1 MNTKILLVSLL
12 WGALV
17 LAGAASA
24 ETFKEQCKTCHSDI
38 YSFLSEGKH
47 KMHDCSTCHG
57 KNSAELNAHMSNPKA
72 TKPEVK
78 PIKEGPKFCG
88 KCHQKYY
95 EQYRQVNWK
104 STPKIEKGSPHG
116 RAPPFDLLLYRYG
129 FVFEH
134 AEPRSHV
141 FMLLDHVIV
150 DRGYKGRFRLKDY
163 RYFVPPD
170 GWDGDIRVMIT
181 DAGKDY
187 ANAPWKGKDDV
198 AGIKPRAFGA
208 GNRVCLNCKTT
219 DYIVGWETISKG
231 GNKTGFAKF
240 VRAGND
246 VAAEDIAKGVI
257 KHSLNCVHCHDPHFA
272 KMRVVRDALIEAV
285 KQRGPYPYDK
295 AKNEKAKKQYKVV
308 AFPAVKNN
316 YREVIV
322 WDSDAKP
329 KLNWL
334 TCAQCH
340 VDYECN
346 PVTDA
351 KTDKKLKFDDP
362 RTNVFTWRN
371 IEDGYNFYLNE
382 LGIYTFRHKISKAR
396 LIKIQHPEVEVWW
409 ESKHAKAGV
418 TCIDCHMP
426 EQDGIKLHSPISP
439 QDIGVDKTCL
449 KCHTNWD
456 EEQANYVIE
465 AIQEYS
471 KGKMRDAEFHLS
483 RLVETIAFAEKV
495 GVDPVKLEEAR
506 ELHSQAHMNWEWWT
520 AENSDGFH
528 DPDEAWL
535 TLGKASTLA
544 EKGWTMLDEEIKKKL
559 AEISAKAPDTG
570 AALAQQ
576 YEELSRKYQELG
588 SKLSELQSEVAEAKS
603 AAQEAKRLAEEKPAP
618 EAKGVC
624 GPTAIAVLALLPFA
638 AYAAM
643 RRKL

>member
-1 MNTKILLVSLL
+1 MGMAMRRFLTHVTASALLLGLILLAGS
-12 WGALV
+12 
-17 LAGAASA
+17 AGA
-24 ETFKEQCKTCHSDI
+24 EEFKGQCKTCHGDV
-38 YSFLSEGKH
+38 YSFLQEGKH
-47 KMHDCSTCHG
+47 SALDCSTCHG
-57 KNSAELNAHMSNPKA
+57 DSSEQLQSHISNPKA
-72 TKPEVK
+72 TKPSVK
-78 PIKEGPKFCG
+78 PLKEGPKFCG
-88 KCHQKYY
+88 QCHPKYY

-104 STPKIEKGSPHG
+104 SIPKIEKGTPVG
-116 RAPPFDLLLYRYG
+116 RAPAFDLLLHRYG

-134 AEPRSHV
+134 SEPRSHV

-163 RYFVPPD
+163 RYFVPPE
-170 GWDGDIRVMIT
+170 GWDGNIQELIVDT
-181 DAGKDY
+181 GKNY
-187 ANAPWKGKDDV
+187 ENAPWKGKQDV
-198 AGIKPRAFGA
+198 AGIKPWTFGA
-208 GNRVCLNCKTT
+208 GNRVCLNCKTS

-231 GNKTGFAKF
+231 GNTTGYAKF

-246 VAAEDIAKGVI
+246 VAAEDIASGTVKRAI
-257 KHSLNCVHCHDPHFA
+257 NCVQCHDPHFA

-285 KQRGPYPYDK
+285 KERGPFPYDSEKNRK
-295 AKNEKAKKQYKVV
+295 AMEKLRVV
-308 AFPAVKNN
+308 AFPSVKKN

-322 WDSDAKP
+322 WDAEEKDP

-346 PVTDA
+346 PVTDI
-351 KTDKKLKFDDP
+351 KTDKKLKFSDP

-371 IEDGYNFYLNE
+371 IDDAYNFYTKE
-382 LGIYTFRHKISKAR
+382 LGIYTFRHGISKAR

-409 ESKHAKAGV
+409 ESKHERAGV

-439 QDIGVDKTCL
+439 QDVGVNKTCL
-449 KCHTNWD
+449 NCHTNWN

-483 RLVETIAFAEKV
+483 RLVETIAFADKL
-495 GVDPVKLEEAR
+495 GVDQAKLEEAR
-506 ELHSQAHMNWEWWT
+506 ELHSRAHINWEWWT

-535 TLGKASTLA
+535 TLGRASRLA
-544 EKGWTMLDEEIKKKL
+544 EQGWKMLDEEIKKKL
-559 AEISAKAPDTG
+559 SEISATSPETG
-570 AALAQQ
+570 AALAQEYERLASK
-576 YEELSRKYQELG
+576 YEELSKRVEEL
-588 SKLSELQSEVAEAKS
+588 EAEVEQTKS
-603 AAQEAKRLAEEKPAP
+603 TPAAP
-618 EAKGVC
+618 EKKGAC
-624 GPTAIAVLALLPFA
+624 GPTAVAALALVPVAGYWLLKN
-638 AYAAM
+638 